1 MNTKGSIGKIDGVE
15 ENMIKIL
22 HHVDLDSYFSY
33 QGSLTT
39 PPCSQAVNWMVFT
52 SPLQMS
58 HQFVSQQCH
67 AHFLEPILCLV
78 EYVRYPVLFLSCV
91 QFFCK

>member
-67 AHFLEPILCLV
+67 AHFF
-78 EYVRYPVLFLSCV
+78 RANNLSCRV
-91 QFFCK
+91 C